1 MQFTHFLKKNRE
13 TYLSSC
19 SFQFGVRTYKTYFPD
34 EISQSVLYLL
44 GRLPTGGKG
53 AVLNEHEDGHQ
64 VSLHHHHLFDTMS
77 IITPPTLPSPRLGL
91 SF

>member
-1 MQFTHFLKKNRE
+1 MQFTQFKKNRE

-19 SFQFGVRTYKTYFPD
+19 SFQFGVRAYNFPD